1 MTLKTIIN
9 TVFFLI
15 TMFLL
20 FPTTSKAKVA
30 AQRSNTN
37 KIIEV
42 AQGYRMPG
50 PPDSV
55 VDVLPT
61 LDVAYKVAL
70 PILQS
75 MYNDSFENYVFQG
88 YLANDSIWVIY
99 GKLTQ
104 LIEGGFPYIELNKND
119 GRVVVITHTK

>member
-1 MTLKTIIN
+1 MTLKTIIS

-20 FPTTSKAKVA
+20 FPTTIKAKVA

-104 LIEGGFPYIELNKND
+104 LVEGGFPLSELNKND

>member
-1 MTLKTIIN
+1 MTLKTIIS
-9 TVFFLI
+9 TVSFLI
-15 TMFLL
+15 ILSLL
-20 FPTTSKAKVA
+20 FPTMSKANVA
-30 AQRSNTN
+30 AQSGGTN
-37 KIIEV
+37 KIVEV
-42 AQGYRMPG
+42 AQGYRMPDS
-50 PPDSV
+50 PDPV

-75 MYNDSFENYVFQG
+75 RYNSSFENYEFQG

-99 GKLTQ
+99 GNLIQ
-104 LIEGGFPYIELNKND
+104 LVEGGGPYIELNKND